1 MRVLILLLALLAAPA
16 IAQTRQVTGVEAH
29 EGAFRVTLSDGTMRE
44 REALTGMVLVYQQ
57 GDQRI
62 RIRIAGIR
70 PDPDDRTGRRLL
82 HDFRNAATAEPLC
95 QPAPDGTREGF
106 PIAGRADAT
115 GAISPAGP
123 GAFEIVCTS
132 GAQGKC
138 VRFGYGPWQSQPD
151 GASMAE
157 IYNACTHM
165 VRADYCGLGEA
176 TTRNGMSI
184 DVYDVHAIQKPEN
197 SPSQEFEAGWGPG
210 GAVCVRHVR
219 VKENTSLERLAA
231 TCPRLAG
238 KLGEGCTEATA
249 RAAGAKLFNR
259 SAP

>member
-1 MRVLILLLALLAAPA
+1 LRFLILLLALLAAPA

-29 EGAFRVTLSDGTMRE
+29 EGAFRVTLSDGTRRE

-57 GDQRI
+57 GAQRI

-70 PDPDDRTGRRLL
+70 QDPTDTTGRRLL
-82 HDFRNAATAEPLC
+82 HDFRDAASAEPLC

-115 GAISPAGP
+115 GAIGTAEP
-123 GAFEIVCTS
+123 GVFEIVCTS

-138 VRFGYGPWQSQPD
+138 VRFGYGPWQGQPD
-151 GASMAE
+151 GASMTE
-157 IYNACTHM
+157 IYNACIHM
-165 VRADYCGLGEA
+165 VRADYCGLGEG

-197 SPSQEFEAGWGPG
+197 STSQEFEAGWGPH
-210 GAVCVRHVR
+210 GAVCVHHVR
-219 VKENTSLERLAA
+219 VKENASLERLAA

-238 KLGEGCTEATA
+238 KLGENCTEASA
-249 RAAGAKLFNR
+249 RADGAKLFNR

>member
-1 MRVLILLLALLAAPA
+1 LRVLILLLALLALLAAPA

-29 EGAFRVTLSDGTMRE
+29 EGAFRVTLSDGAVRE

-70 PDPDDRTGRRLL
+70 PDPDDRSGRRLL
-82 HDFRNAATAEPLC
+82 HDFRDAATAEPLC

-115 GAISPAGP
+115 GAIGPAEP

-157 IYNACTHM
+157 IYNACI
-165 VRADYCGLGEA
+165 RGDYCGRGEG
-176 TTRNGMSI
+176 TTRDGMSI
-184 DVYDVHAIQKPEN
+184 DLYDAHAIQKPEN
-197 SPSQEFEAGWGPG
+197 SPDQAFEAGWGPH

-219 VKENTSLERLAA
+219 VKENTSLERLAT

-238 KLGEGCTEATA
+238 KLGETCTEASA